1 MTQEA
6 ELADHPKTAVAYF
19 DGAIRPL
26 ADAKVSV
33 MTHAFLYG
41 TATFEG
47 IRAYWNA
54 EQEELYVLKLDQHLE
69 RLRASSRILM
79 MDPLPEVS
87 ALHAIIV
94 ELLRQNGYR
103 EDVYIRPSVYKSTE
117 AIGVRLHDL
126 KNDLYVIA
134 TPFGNYID
142 VDSGIR
148 CATVATRRTTDL
160 AIPARAKVVGNYV
173 NSAFSKSEAML
184 NGHDEAI
191 VLTEAGKVSEGSAEN
206 LFLLRGD
213 TLITPG
219 ANDDILEGITRGAVI
234 EIAREFG
241 LKVSERSIDRSEL
254 YIGDELFLCGTGAQ
268 ISPVIEVDHRAV
280 GTGAIGPVTK
290 RIQERYFAAVHGRVP
305 EYAHWLTPVYG
316 GSGNRS

>member
-1 MTQEA
+1 MANETKNA
-6 ELADHPKTAVAYF
+6 IAYF
-19 DGAIRPL
+19 EGEFRPL
-26 ADAKVSV
+26 VGAKVNV

-54 EQEELYVLKLDQHLE
+54 QQGELYALKLDQHLE
-69 RLRASSRILM
+69 RLRASCKILM
-79 MDPLPEVS
+79 MDPLPEV
-87 ALHAIIV
+87 AELRKIIV
-94 ELLRQNGYR
+94 ELLQKNGYK
-103 EDVYIRPSVYKSTE
+103 EDVYVRPSVYKSTE
-117 AIGVRLHDL
+117 AIGVRLHEL
-126 KNDLYVIA
+126 ANNFYVIA
-134 TPFGNYID
+134 IPFGNYID
-142 VDSGIR
+142 VDNGIR

-213 TLITPG
+213 ALITPG
-219 ANDDILEGITRGAVI
+219 ANDDILEGITRAAVI

-241 LKVSERSIDRSEL
+241 IKVVERSIDRSEL

-268 ISPVIEVDHRAV
+268 ISPVIEVDHRPI

-290 RIQERYFAAVHGRVP
+290 RIQERYFAAVQGRVP
-305 EYAHWLTPVYG
+305 EYAHWLTPIYG
-316 GSGNRS
+316 AAMSRS

>member
-1 MTQEA
+1 MANETKNA
-6 ELADHPKTAVAYF
+6 IAYF
-19 DGAIRPL
+19 EGEFRPL
-26 ADAKVSV
+26 ADAKVNV

-54 EQEELYVLKLDQHLE
+54 EQGELYALKLDQHLE
-69 RLRASSRILM
+69 RLRGSCKILM
-79 MDPLPEVS
+79 MDPLPEV
-87 ALHAIIV
+87 ADLRKIIV
-94 ELLRQNGYR
+94 ELLQKNGYK
-103 EDVYIRPSVYKSTE
+103 EDVYVRPSVYKSTE
-117 AIGVRLHDL
+117 AIGVRLHEL
-126 KNDLYVIA
+126 ANNVYVIA
-134 TPFGNYID
+134 IPFGNYID
-142 VDSGIR
+142 VDNGIR

-219 ANDDILEGITRGAVI
+219 ANDDILEGITRAAVI

-241 LKVSERSIDRSEL
+241 MKVVERSIDRSEL

-268 ISPVIEVDHRAV
+268 ISPVIEVDHRAI

-290 RIQERYFAAVHGRVP
+290 RIQERYFAAVQGRVP
-305 EYAHWLTPVYG
+305 EYAHWLTPIYG
-316 GSGNRS
+316 VTKSRS

>member
-1 MTQEA
+1 MANETKA
-6 ELADHPKTAVAYF
+6 AIAYF
-19 DGAIRPL
+19 EGGFRPL
-26 ADAKVSV
+26 ADAKVNV

-54 EQEELYVLKLDQHLE
+54 DQGELYALKLNEHLE
-69 RLRASSRILM
+69 RLRASSKILM
-79 MDPLPEVS
+79 MNPLPEV
-87 ALHAIIV
+87 AELRTIII
-94 ELLRQNGYR
+94 ELLQQNGFK

-117 AIGVRLHDL
+117 AIGVRLHEL
-126 KNDLYVIA
+126 KNNFYVIA
-134 TPFGNYID
+134 IPFGNYID
-142 VDSGIR
+142 IDSGIR
-148 CATVATRRTTDL
+148 CATVATRRTSDL

-173 NSAFSKSEAML
+173 NSAFSKTEAML

-191 VLTEAGKVSEGSAEN
+191 VLTESGKVSEGSAEN

-219 ANDDILEGITRGAVI
+219 LNDDILEGITRAAVV
-234 EIAREFG
+234 EIAREMG

-268 ISPVIEVDHRAV
+268 ISPVIEVDHRAI
-280 GTGAIGPVTK
+280 GSGEIGPITK
-290 RIQERYFAAVHGRVP
+290 RIQERYFAAVQGRVP
-305 EYAHWLTPVYG
+305 EYSHWLTPIYG
-316 GSGNRS
+316 TKKGGA

>member
-1 MTQEA
+1 MANETKNA
-6 ELADHPKTAVAYF
+6 IAYF
-19 DGAIRPL
+19 EGEFRPL
-26 ADAKVSV
+26 ADAKVNV

-54 EQEELYVLKLDQHLE
+54 EQGELYALKLDQHLE
-69 RLRASSRILM
+69 RLRASCKILM
-79 MDPLPEVS
+79 MDPLPEV
-87 ALHAIIV
+87 AELRKIIV
-94 ELLRQNGYR
+94 ELLQKNGYK
-103 EDVYIRPSVYKSTE
+103 EDVYVRPSVYKSTE
-117 AIGVRLHDL
+117 AIGVRLHEL
-126 KNDLYVIA
+126 ANNFYVIA
-134 TPFGNYID
+134 IPFGNYID
-142 VDSGIR
+142 VDNGIR

-191 VLTEAGKVSEGSAEN
+191 VLTDAGKVSEGSAEN

-219 ANDDILEGITRGAVI
+219 ANDDILEGITRAAVI

-241 LKVSERSIDRSEL
+241 IKVVERSIDRSEL

-268 ISPVIEVDHRAV
+268 ISPVIEVDHRPI

-290 RIQERYFAAVHGRVP
+290 RIQERYFAAVQGRVP
-305 EYAHWLTPVYG
+305 EYAHWLTPIYG
-316 GSGNRS
+316 AAKNRS

>member
-1 MTQEA
+1 MANETKNA
-6 ELADHPKTAVAYF
+6 IAYF
-19 DGAIRPL
+19 EGEFRSL
-26 ADAKVSV
+26 ADAKVNV

-47 IRAYWNA
+47 IRAYWNP
-54 EQEELYVLKLDQHLE
+54 ERGELYALKLDQHLE
-69 RLRASSRILM
+69 RLRASCKILM
-79 MDPLPEVS
+79 MDPLPEV
-87 ALHAIIV
+87 AELRKIIV
-94 ELLRQNGYR
+94 ELLQKNGYK
-103 EDVYIRPSVYKSTE
+103 EDVYVRPSVYKSTE
-117 AIGVRLHDL
+117 AIGVRLHEL
-126 KNDLYVIA
+126 ANNFYVIA
-134 TPFGNYID
+134 IPFGNYID
-142 VDSGIR
+142 VDNGIR
-148 CATVATRRTTDL
+148 CATVATRRTADL

-219 ANDDILEGITRGAVI
+219 ANDDILEGITRAAVI

-241 LKVSERSIDRSEL
+241 IKVAERSIDRSEL
-254 YIGDELFLCGTGAQ
+254 YLGDELFLCGTGAQ
-268 ISPVIEVDHRAV
+268 ISPVIEVDHRAI

-290 RIQERYFAAVHGRVP
+290 RIQERYFAAVQGRVP
-305 EYAHWLTPVYG
+305 EYAHWLTPIYG
-316 GSGNRS
+316 AAKSRS

>member
-1 MTQEA
+1 MANETKNA
-6 ELADHPKTAVAYF
+6 IAYF
-19 DGAIRPL
+19 EGEFRPL
-26 ADAKVSV
+26 ADAKVNV

-54 EQEELYVLKLDQHLE
+54 DQGELYALKLNEHLE
-69 RLRASSRILM
+69 RLRASSKILM
-79 MDPLPEVS
+79 MNPLPEV
-87 ALHAIIV
+87 AELRTIII
-94 ELLRQNGYR
+94 ELLQQNGFK

-117 AIGVRLHDL
+117 AIGVRLHEL
-126 KNDLYVIA
+126 KNNFYVIA
-134 TPFGNYID
+134 IPFGNYID
-142 VDSGIR
+142 IDSGIR
-148 CATVATRRTTDL
+148 CATVATRRTSDL

-173 NSAFSKSEAML
+173 NSAFSKTEAML

-191 VLTEAGKVSEGSAEN
+191 VLTESGKVSEGSAEN

-219 ANDDILEGITRGAVI
+219 LNDDILEGITRAAVV
-234 EIAREFG
+234 EIAREMG

-268 ISPVIEVDHRAV
+268 ISPVIEVDHRAI
-280 GTGAIGPVTK
+280 GSGEIGPITK
-290 RIQERYFAAVHGRVP
+290 RIQERYFAAVQGRVP
-305 EYAHWLTPVYG
+305 EYSHWLTPIYG
-316 GSGNRS
+316 TKKGGA

>member
-1 MTQEA
+1 MASNETKA
-6 ELADHPKTAVAYF
+6 PLAYF
-19 DGAIRPL
+19 EGGFRPL
-26 ADAKVSV
+26 ADAKVNV

-54 EQEELYVLKLDQHLE
+54 DQGELYALKLNEHLE
-69 RLRASSRILM
+69 RLRASSKILM
-79 MDPLPEVS
+79 MNPLPEV
-87 ALHAIIV
+87 AELRTIII
-94 ELLRQNGYR
+94 ELLQQNGFK

-117 AIGVRLHDL
+117 AIGVRLHEL
-126 KNDLYVIA
+126 KNNFYVIA
-134 TPFGNYID
+134 IPFGNYID
-142 VDSGIR
+142 IDSGIR
-148 CATVATRRTTDL
+148 CATVATRRTSDL

-173 NSAFSKSEAML
+173 NSAFSKTEAML

-191 VLTEAGKVSEGSAEN
+191 VLTESGKVSEGSAEN

-219 ANDDILEGITRGAVI
+219 LNDDILEGITRAAVV
-234 EIAREFG
+234 EIAREMG

-268 ISPVIEVDHRAV
+268 ISPVIEVDHRAI
-280 GTGAIGPVTK
+280 GSGEIGPITK
-290 RIQERYFAAVHGRVP
+290 RIQER
-305 EYAHWLTPVYG
+305 
-316 GSGNRS
+316 

>member
-1 MTQEA
+1 MANETKSA
-6 ELADHPKTAVAYF
+6 IAYF
-19 DGAIRPL
+19 EGEFRPL
-26 ADAKVSV
+26 ADAKVNV

-54 EQEELYVLKLDQHLE
+54 DQGELYALKLNEHLE
-69 RLRASSRILM
+69 RLRASSKILM
-79 MDPLPEVS
+79 MNPLPDVAE
-87 ALHAIIV
+87 LRTIII
-94 ELLRQNGYR
+94 ELLQQNGFK

-117 AIGVRLHDL
+117 AIGVRLHEL
-126 KNDLYVIA
+126 KNNFYVIA
-134 TPFGNYID
+134 IPFGNYID
-142 VDSGIR
+142 IDSGIR
-148 CATVATRRTTDL
+148 CATVATRRTSDL

-173 NSAFSKSEAML
+173 NSAFSKTEAML

-191 VLTEAGKVSEGSAEN
+191 VLTESGKVSEGSAEN

-219 ANDDILEGITRGAVI
+219 LNDDILEGITRAAVV
-234 EIAREFG
+234 EIAREMG

-268 ISPVIEVDHRAV
+268 ISPVIEVDHRAI
-280 GTGAIGPVTK
+280 GSGEIGPITK
-290 RIQERYFAAVHGRVP
+290 RIQERYFAAVQGRVP
-305 EYAHWLTPVYG
+305 EYSHWLTPIYG
-316 GSGNRS
+316 TKKGGA

>member
-1 MTQEA
+1 MANETKSA
-6 ELADHPKTAVAYF
+6 IAYF
-19 DGAIRPL
+19 EGEFRPL
-26 ADAKVSV
+26 ADAKVNV

-54 EQEELYVLKLDQHLE
+54 DQGELYALKLNEHLE
-69 RLRASSRILM
+69 RLRASSKILM
-79 MDPLPEVS
+79 MNPLPEV
-87 ALHAIIV
+87 AELRTIII
-94 ELLRQNGYR
+94 ELLQQNGFK

-117 AIGVRLHDL
+117 AIGVRLHEL
-126 KNDLYVIA
+126 KNNFYVIA
-134 TPFGNYID
+134 IPFGNYID
-142 VDSGIR
+142 IDSGIR
-148 CATVATRRTTDL
+148 CATVATRRTSDL

-173 NSAFSKSEAML
+173 NSAFSKTEAML

-191 VLTEAGKVSEGSAEN
+191 VLTESGKVSEGSAEN

-219 ANDDILEGITRGAVI
+219 LNDDILEGITRAAVV
-234 EIAREFG
+234 EIAREMG

-268 ISPVIEVDHRAV
+268 ISPVIEVDHRAI
-280 GTGAIGPVTK
+280 GSGEIGPITK
-290 RIQERYFAAVHGRVP
+290 RIQERYFAAVQGRVP
-305 EYAHWLTPVYG
+305 EYSHWLTPIYG
-316 GSGNRS
+316 TKKGGA

>member
-1 MTQEA
+1 MANETKA
-6 ELADHPKTAVAYF
+6 PLAYF
-19 DGAIRPL
+19 EGGFRPL
-26 ADAKVSV
+26 ADAKVNV

-54 EQEELYVLKLDQHLE
+54 DQGELYALKLNEHLE
-69 RLRASSRILM
+69 RLRASSKILM
-79 MDPLPEVS
+79 MNPLPEV
-87 ALHAIIV
+87 AELRTIII
-94 ELLRQNGYR
+94 ELLQQNGFK

-117 AIGVRLHDL
+117 AIGVRLHEL
-126 KNDLYVIA
+126 KNNFYVIA
-134 TPFGNYID
+134 IPFGNYID
-142 VDSGIR
+142 IDSGIR
-148 CATVATRRTTDL
+148 CATVATRRTSDL

-173 NSAFSKSEAML
+173 NSAFSKTEAML

-191 VLTEAGKVSEGSAEN
+191 VLTESGKVSEGSAEN

-219 ANDDILEGITRGAVI
+219 LNDDILEGITRAAVV
-234 EIAREFG
+234 EIAREMG

-268 ISPVIEVDHRAV
+268 ISPVIEVDHRAI
-280 GTGAIGPVTK
+280 GSGEIGPITK
-290 RIQERYFAAVHGRVP
+290 RIQERYFAAVQGRVP
-305 EYAHWLTPVYG
+305 EYSHWLTPIYG
-316 GSGNRS
+316 TKKGGA

>member
-1 MTQEA
+1 MANETKSA
-6 ELADHPKTAVAYF
+6 IAYF
-19 DGAIRPL
+19 EGEFRPL
-26 ADAKVSV
+26 ADAKVNV

-54 EQEELYVLKLDQHLE
+54 DQGELYALKLNEHLE
-69 RLRASSRILM
+69 RLRASSKILM
-79 MDPLPEVS
+79 MNPLPEV
-87 ALHAIIV
+87 AELRTIII
-94 ELLRQNGYR
+94 ELLQQNGFK

-117 AIGVRLHDL
+117 AIGVRLHEL
-126 KNDLYVIA
+126 KNNFYVIA
-134 TPFGNYID
+134 IPFGNYID
-142 VDSGIR
+142 IDSGIR
-148 CATVATRRTTDL
+148 CATVATRRTSDL

-173 NSAFSKSEAML
+173 NSAFSKTEAML

-191 VLTEAGKVSEGSAEN
+191 VLTESGKVSEGSAEN

-219 ANDDILEGITRGAVI
+219 LNDDILEGITRAAVV
-234 EIAREFG
+234 EIAREMG

-268 ISPVIEVDHRAV
+268 ISPVIEVDHRAI
-280 GTGAIGPVTK
+280 GSGEIGPITK
-290 RIQERYFAAVHGRVP
+290 RIQERYFAAVQGRVP
-305 EYAHWLTPVYG
+305 EYSHWLTPIYG
-316 GSGNRS
+316 PKKGGA

>member
-1 MTQEA
+1 MANETKNA
-6 ELADHPKTAVAYF
+6 IAYF
-19 DGAIRPL
+19 EGEFRPL
-26 ADAKVSV
+26 ADAKVNV

-47 IRAYWNA
+47 VRAYWNA
-54 EQEELYVLKLDQHLE
+54 EQGELYALKLDQHLE
-69 RLRASSRILM
+69 RLRASCKILM
-79 MDPLPEVS
+79 MDPLPEI
-87 ALHAIIV
+87 AELRKIIV
-94 ELLRQNGYR
+94 ELLQKNGYK
-103 EDVYIRPSVYKSTE
+103 EDVYVRPSVYKSTE
-117 AIGVRLHDL
+117 VIGVRLHDL
-126 KNDLYVIA
+126 ANNFYVIA
-134 TPFGNYID
+134 IPFGNYID
-142 VDSGIR
+142 VDNGIR

-219 ANDDILEGITRGAVI
+219 ANDDILEGITRAAVI

-241 LKVSERSIDRSEL
+241 IKVVERSIDRSEL

-268 ISPVIEVDHRAV
+268 ISPVIEVDHRAI

-290 RIQERYFAAVHGRVP
+290 RIQERYFAAVQGRVP
-305 EYAHWLTPVYG
+305 EYAHWLTPIYG
-316 GSGNRS
+316 AAKSR

>member
-1 MTQEA
+1 MANETKNA
-6 ELADHPKTAVAYF
+6 IAYF
-19 DGAIRPL
+19 EGEFRPL
-26 ADAKVSV
+26 ADAKVNV

-54 EQEELYVLKLDQHLE
+54 EQGELYALKLDQHLE
-69 RLRASSRILM
+69 RLRASCKILM
-79 MDPLPEVS
+79 MDPLPEV
-87 ALHAIIV
+87 AEFRKIIV
-94 ELLRQNGYR
+94 ELLQKNGYK
-103 EDVYIRPSVYKSTE
+103 EDVYVRPSVYKSTE

-126 KNDLYVIA
+126 ANNFYVIA
-134 TPFGNYID
+134 IPFGNYID
-142 VDSGIR
+142 VDNGIR

-191 VLTEAGKVSEGSAEN
+191 VLTESGKVSEGSAEN

-219 ANDDILEGITRGAVI
+219 ANDDILEGITRAAVI

-241 LKVSERSIDRSEL
+241 IKVAERSIDRSEL

-268 ISPVIEVDHRAV
+268 ISPVIEVDHRAI

-290 RIQERYFAAVHGRVP
+290 RIQERYFAAVQGRVP
-305 EYAHWLTPVYG
+305 EYAHWLTPIYG
-316 GSGNRS
+316 AAKSRS

>member
-1 MTQEA
+1 
-6 ELADHPKTAVAYF
+6 
-19 DGAIRPL
+19 
-26 ADAKVSV
+26 
-33 MTHAFLYG
+33 
-41 TATFEG
+41 
-47 IRAYWNA
+47 
-54 EQEELYVLKLDQHLE
+54 
-69 RLRASSRILM
+69 M
-79 MDPLPEVS
+79 MDPLPEV
-87 ALHAIIV
+87 AELRKIIV
-94 ELLRQNGYR
+94 ELLQKNGYK
-103 EDVYIRPSVYKSTE
+103 EDVYVRPSVYKSTE
-117 AIGVRLHDL
+117 AIGVRLHEL
-126 KNDLYVIA
+126 ANNFYVIA
-134 TPFGNYID
+134 IPFGNYID
-142 VDSGIR
+142 VDNGIR

-219 ANDDILEGITRGAVI
+219 ANDDILEGITRAAVI

-241 LKVSERSIDRSEL
+241 IRVVERLIDRSEL

-268 ISPVIEVDHRAV
+268 ISPVIEVDHRAI

-290 RIQERYFAAVHGRVP
+290 RIQERYFAAVQGRVP
-305 EYAHWLTPVYG
+305 EYAHWLTPIYG
-316 GSGNRS
+316 VAKNRS

>member
-1 MTQEA
+1 MANETKNA
-6 ELADHPKTAVAYF
+6 IAYF
-19 DGAIRPL
+19 EGDFRPL
-26 ADAKVSV
+26 ADAKVNV

-54 EQEELYVLKLDQHLE
+54 EQGELYALKLNEHLE
-69 RLRASSRILM
+69 RLRASSKILM
-79 MDPLPEVS
+79 MNPLPEV
-87 ALHAIIV
+87 AELRTIII
-94 ELLRQNGYR
+94 ELLQQNGFK

-117 AIGVRLHDL
+117 AIGVRLHEL
-126 KNDLYVIA
+126 KNNFYVIA
-134 TPFGNYID
+134 IPFGNYID
-142 VDSGIR
+142 IDSGIR
-148 CATVATRRTTDL
+148 CATVATRRTSDL

-173 NSAFSKSEAML
+173 NSAFSKTEAML

-191 VLTEAGKVSEGSAEN
+191 VLTESGKVSEGSAEN

-219 ANDDILEGITRGAVI
+219 LNDDILEGITRAAVV
-234 EIAREFG
+234 EIAREIG

-268 ISPVIEVDHRAV
+268 ISPVIEVDHRAI
-280 GTGAIGPVTK
+280 GSGEIGPITK
-290 RIQERYFAAVHGRVP
+290 RIQERYFAAVQGRVP
-305 EYAHWLTPVYG
+305 EYSHWLTPIYG
-316 GSGNRS
+316 TKKGGA

>member
-1 MTQEA
+1 MANETKA
-6 ELADHPKTAVAYF
+6 AIAYF
-19 DGAIRPL
+19 EGGFCPL
-26 ADAKVSV
+26 ADAKVNV

-54 EQEELYVLKLDQHLE
+54 DQGELYALKLNEHLE
-69 RLRASSRILM
+69 RLRASSKILM
-79 MDPLPEVS
+79 MNPLPEV
-87 ALHAIIV
+87 AELRTIII
-94 ELLRQNGYR
+94 ELLQQNGFK

-117 AIGVRLHDL
+117 AIGVRLHEL
-126 KNDLYVIA
+126 KNNFYVIA
-134 TPFGNYID
+134 IPFGNYID
-142 VDSGIR
+142 IDSGIR
-148 CATVATRRTTDL
+148 CATVATRRTSDL

-173 NSAFSKSEAML
+173 NSAFSKTEAML

-191 VLTEAGKVSEGSAEN
+191 VLTESGKVSEGSAEN

-219 ANDDILEGITRGAVI
+219 LNDDILEGITRAAVV
-234 EIAREFG
+234 EIAREMG

-268 ISPVIEVDHRAV
+268 ISPVIEVDHRAI
-280 GTGAIGPVTK
+280 GSGEIGPITK
-290 RIQERYFAAVHGRVP
+290 RIQERYFAAVQGRIP
-305 EYAHWLTPVYG
+305 EYSHWLTPIYG
-316 GSGNRS
+316 TKKGGA

>member
-1 MTQEA
+1 MASGEA
-6 ELADHPKTAVAYF
+6 RGAIAYF
-19 DGAIRPL
+19 EGGFRPL
-26 ADAKVSV
+26 ADAKVNV

-47 IRAYWNA
+47 IRAYWNPDH
-54 EQEELYVLKLDQHLE
+54 EELYALKLDEHLE
-69 RLRASSRILM
+69 RLRASSKILM
-79 MDPLPEVS
+79 MHPLPEV
-87 ALHAIIV
+87 AELRAIII
-94 ELLRQNGYR
+94 ELLQKNGYT
-103 EDVYIRPSVYKSTE
+103 EDVYVRPSVYKNTE
-117 AIGVRLHDL
+117 AIGVRLHEL
-126 KNDLYVIA
+126 KNDFYVIA
-134 TPFGNYID
+134 VPFGNYID
-142 VDSGIR
+142 IDSGIR
-148 CATVATRRTTDL
+148 CATVATRRTPDL

-173 NSAFSKSEAML
+173 NSAFSKTEAML

-219 ANDDILEGITRGAVI
+219 LNDDILEGITRAAVL

-241 LKVSERSIDRSEL
+241 LKVSERPIDRSEL

-268 ISPVIEVDHRAV
+268 ISPVIEVDHRAI
-280 GTGAIGPVTK
+280 GSGAIGPITK

-305 EYAHWLTPVYG
+305 EYAHWLTPIYRSKKG
-316 GSGNRS
+316 GA

>member
-1 MTQEA
+1 MSGAAARDQSGI
-6 ELADHPKTAVAYF
+6 VAYLE
-19 DGAIRPL
+19 GEYRPL
-26 ADAKVSV
+26 AEAKVSV

-117 AIGVRLHDL
+117 AIGVRLHEL

-148 CATVATRRTTDL
+148 CATVATSPTPPATVRARHSSGRR
-160 AIPARAKVVGNYV
+160 A
-173 NSAFSKSEAML
+173 SKSRRS
-184 NGHDEAI
+184 
-191 VLTEAGKVSEGSAEN
+191 LTRN
-206 LFLLRGD
+206 
-213 TLITPG
+213 
-219 ANDDILEGITRGAVI
+219 
-234 EIAREFG
+234 
-241 LKVSERSIDRSEL
+241 
-254 YIGDELFLCGTGAQ
+254 
-268 ISPVIEVDHRAV
+268 
-280 GTGAIGPVTK
+280 
-290 RIQERYFAAVHGRVP
+290 
-305 EYAHWLTPVYG
+305 
-316 GSGNRS
+316 

>member
-1 MTQEA
+1 MANETKNA
-6 ELADHPKTAVAYF
+6 IAYF
-19 DGAIRPL
+19 EGDFRPL
-26 ADAKVSV
+26 ADAKVNV

-54 EQEELYVLKLDQHLE
+54 DQGELYALKLNEHLE
-69 RLRASSRILM
+69 RLRASSKILM
-79 MDPLPEVS
+79 MNPLPEV
-87 ALHAIIV
+87 AELRTIII
-94 ELLRQNGYR
+94 ELLQQNGFK

-117 AIGVRLHDL
+117 AIGVRLHEL
-126 KNDLYVIA
+126 KNNFYVIA
-134 TPFGNYID
+134 IPFGNYID
-142 VDSGIR
+142 IDSGIR
-148 CATVATRRTTDL
+148 CATVATRRTSDL

-173 NSAFSKSEAML
+173 NSAFSKTEAML

-191 VLTEAGKVSEGSAEN
+191 VLTESGKVSEGSAEN

-219 ANDDILEGITRGAVI
+219 LNDDILEGITRAAVV
-234 EIAREFG
+234 EIAREMG

-268 ISPVIEVDHRAV
+268 ISPVIEVDHRAI
-280 GTGAIGPVTK
+280 GSGEIGPITK
-290 RIQERYFAAVHGRVP
+290 RIQERYFAAVQGRVP
-305 EYAHWLTPVYG
+305 EYSHWLTPIYG
-316 GSGNRS
+316 TKKGGA

>member
-1 MTQEA
+1 MANETKSA
-6 ELADHPKTAVAYF
+6 IAYF
-19 DGAIRPL
+19 EGEFRPL
-26 ADAKVSV
+26 ADAKVNV

-54 EQEELYVLKLDQHLE
+54 DQGELYALKLNEHLE
-69 RLRASSRILM
+69 RLRASSKILM
-79 MDPLPEVS
+79 MNPLPEV
-87 ALHAIIV
+87 AELRTIII
-94 ELLRQNGYR
+94 ELLQQNGFK

-117 AIGVRLHDL
+117 AIGVRLHEL
-126 KNDLYVIA
+126 TNNFYVIA
-134 TPFGNYID
+134 IPFGNYID
-142 VDSGIR
+142 IDSGIR
-148 CATVATRRTTDL
+148 CATVATRRTSDL

-173 NSAFSKSEAML
+173 NSAFSKTEAML

-191 VLTEAGKVSEGSAEN
+191 VLTESGKVSEGSAEN

-219 ANDDILEGITRGAVI
+219 LNDDILEGITRAAVV
-234 EIAREFG
+234 EIAREMG

-268 ISPVIEVDHRAV
+268 ISPVIEVDHRAI
-280 GTGAIGPVTK
+280 GSGEIGPITK
-290 RIQERYFAAVHGRVP
+290 RIQERYFAAVQGRVP
-305 EYAHWLTPVYG
+305 EYSHWLTPIYG
-316 GSGNRS
+316 TKKGGA

>member
-1 MTQEA
+1 MANETTGA
-6 ELADHPKTAVAYF
+6 IAYF
-19 DGAIRPL
+19 EGAFRPL
-26 ADAKVSV
+26 ADAKVNV

-54 EQEELYVLKLDQHLE
+54 EQGELYALKLDQHLE
-69 RLRASSRILM
+69 RLRASCKILM
-79 MDPLPEVS
+79 MDPLPEV
-87 ALHAIIV
+87 AELRKIIV
-94 ELLRQNGYR
+94 ELLQKNGYK
-103 EDVYIRPSVYKSTE
+103 EDVYVRPSVYKSTA
-117 AIGVRLHDL
+117 AIGVRLHGL
-126 KNDLYVIA
+126 ENSLYVIA
-134 TPFGNYID
+134 VPFGNYID

-148 CATVATRRTTDL
+148 CATVATRRTADL

-219 ANDDILEGITRGAVI
+219 TSDDILEGITRAAVM
-234 EIAREFG
+234 EIAREMG
-241 LKVSERSIDRSEL
+241 IKVAERSIDRSEL

-268 ISPVIEVDHRAV
+268 ISPVIEVDHRAI
-280 GTGAIGPVTK
+280 GSGAIGPVTK
-290 RIQERYFAAVHGRVP
+290 KIQERYFAAVHGRVP
-305 EYAHWLTPVYG
+305 EYSRWLTPIYG
-316 GSGNRS
+316 NGKSGA